1 MVDPA
6 LPSSRRMT
14 TLVVNRVQ
22 IFLVPGPLEVPVE
35 TSFGRLTS
43 RPSLLVRV
51 EERSGA
57 AGWGEVWCN
66 HPETGAEY
74 RARIL
79 TQYVAPL
86 MIGQRYV
93 KSNDDT
99 RHSKPKRT
107 CSRCRPATRARSR
120 TPSPA
125 STSRCGTCGPAERV
139 RVVAAARRHRVAPGA
154 DVCERDRA
162 GEGARRDRRSARCR
176 LPGVQGER
184 RRGFQRDLRA
194 LAGVRA
200 SFDYDLP
207 LMENVN
213 QAWDIAEAM
222 RLIRHVRRLATRLAR
237 RADCSRLSGRTVG
250 GESRP
255 RQHPDRGRRE
265 LRGTDAFDV
274 LIGSRA
280 FGVAQ
285 PDLTK
290 WGGFTGAFVVGRRIK
305 AAKLKFAPHASGA
318 AMGSLHRCTWRSD
331 STPTDASSSTS
342 PRTRCGPR
350 VRARF
355 PALRDGT
362 RSLPNGPGLV
372 GRPRPGGARTVSR
385 RASRRRRL
393 TRLRRRCGGRR
404 DFRRG
409 GFGRGA
415 GGRRPRRAAV
425 GARHAPV
432 ATSSPTIT

>member
-1 MVDPA
+1 
-6 LPSSRRMT
+6 
-14 TLVVNRVQ
+14 
-22 IFLVPGPLEVPVE
+22 VPVE

-93 KSNDDT
+93 KPNDAYEALEAKTHVLALQTGDAGPFAHALAGIDIAMWDLWARQEGAPLWRLLGGT
-99 RHSKPKRT
+99 A
-107 CSRCRPATRARSR
+107 SRPVPMYASGIEPAKALAAIEEARDAGFRAFK
-120 TPSPA
+120 
-125 STSRCGTCGPAERV
+125 V
-139 RVVAAARRHRVAPGA
+139 NVGA
-154 DVCERDRA
+154 DSE
-162 GEGARRDRRSARCR
+162 
-176 LPGVQGER
+176 
-184 RRGFQRDLRA
+184 RDLRA

-207 LMENVN
+207 LMADVN

-222 RLIRHVRRLATRLAR
+222 RLIRRIDGLQLDWLEEPIA
-237 RADCSRLSGRTVG
+237 ADCPVEQWRRISTAGSTPIAA
-250 GESRP
+250 GEN
-255 RQHPDRGRRE
+255 

-318 AMGSLHRCTWRSD
+318 GIGLIASMHLALGLD
-331 STPTDASSSTS
+331 TDGRIEFDVTENPLRAAS
-342 PRTRCGPR
+342 
-350 VRARF
+350 ARPF

-362 RSLPNGPGLV
+362 MSLPNGPGLAV
-372 GRPRPGGARTVSR
+372 APD
-385 RASRRRRL
+385 L
-393 TRLRRRCGGRR
+393 
-404 DFRRG
+404 
-409 GFGRGA
+409 
-415 GGRRPRRAAV
+415 AALEPYLV
-425 GARHAPV
+425 ARHDV
-432 ATSSPTIT
+432 GG